1 MQKPGVHIE
10 TIHNP
15 RRYTYAQIDR
25 GMRDRAEARPRQAGA
40 RRTADDL
47 DDVVAG
53 ARVHVH
59 GVVAQRTHVVQIR
72 ARICE

>member
-25 GMRDRAEARPRQAGA
+25 GMRDRAEARPRQAGP
-40 RRTADDL
+40 RRTAQVMSDL
-47 DDVVAG
+47 DQLGVELRALLASRPRAAVA
-53 ARVHVH
+53 RS
-59 GVVAQRTHVVQIR
+59 
-72 ARICE
+72 CC